1 MIRIVRQGDVRATRE
16 RWILRGLIKIIT
28 HPLPVE
34 REGTSPPEAEA
45 PRAAAGTRRR
55 TRAQKRALPSG
66 S

>member
-16 RWILRGLIKIIT
+16 RWILRGVIKIIT

-34 REGTSPPEAEA
+34 REGTSSREAQAPP
-45 PRAAAGTRRR
+45 AAAVTRRR
-55 TRAQKRALPSG
+55 TRAGKPALPSG